1 MTRNQ
6 LNAGDTGEFD
16 VDRRRWRAVVSALVL
31 GAIVVGALGA
41 LYGSTRAPNHSA
53 QTALSVLPDSAVSAD
68 QNAPAVDATSFVQG
82 QLVVLNGAQLASQV
96 QKQLSLASLPSL
108 SSKQVGQSYVVQVR
122 ATAGSSSQAASIAT
136 AAASSYAK
144 QRSQQ
149 LRTAISSS
157 ITSTNQQLK
166 SVSASLTAAAK
177 LAPTTG
183 ATTPAENAL
192 QTEYQRLLT
201 VNSGLQLS
209 LTQVNKVVT
218 VLSPASVDGSSLS
231 ATTKDGLAGAL
242 LGAILGIAAVIGY
255 RRAVPRL
262 RSVADVDALGVEVVL
277 PVLARGVRGRSRVNA
292 GRLLAARVARHEG
305 PSPAPL
311 VVVGA
316 TSGVGASFVA
326 ASIAA
331 GLAERGRVLLIVADD
346 RDIDAIEPNQVEAY
360 PRWADE
366 LIATAQRSTVHGVW
380 VLQFGIPA
388 VGTSAVDRRAL
399 LAEILR
405 QAAGHGYLV
414 VVDTACLAQS
424 SLALELAQAG
434 AEVALVIGQGVSR
447 AGEVLGAVDV
457 LDSNAVVC
465 AGVILN
471 EVPMRFGRGRSA
483 PYTVAGGPPRQ
494 PESRSVEAA
503 LAASRAAASTGRQ
516 ARRSQ
521 NEPVEAKRPGYE
533 EAS

>member
-1 MTRNQ
+1 
-6 LNAGDTGEFD
+6 
-16 VDRRRWRAVVSALVL
+16 
-31 GAIVVGALGA
+31 
-41 LYGSTRAPNHSA
+41 
-53 QTALSVLPDSAVSAD
+53 
-68 QNAPAVDATSFVQG
+68 
-82 QLVVLNGAQLASQV
+82 
-96 QKQLSLASLPSL
+96 
-108 SSKQVGQSYVVQVR
+108 
-122 ATAGSSSQAASIAT
+122 
-136 AAASSYAK
+136 
-144 QRSQQ
+144 
-149 LRTAISSS
+149 
-157 ITSTNQQLK
+157 
-166 SVSASLTAAAK
+166 
-177 LAPTTG
+177 
-183 ATTPAENAL
+183 
-192 QTEYQRLLT
+192 
-201 VNSGLQLS
+201 
-209 LTQVNKVVT
+209 
-218 VLSPASVDGSSLS
+218 
-231 ATTKDGLAGAL
+231 
-242 LGAILGIAAVIGY
+242 
-255 RRAVPRL
+255 
-262 RSVADVDALGVEVVL
+262 
-277 PVLARGVRGRSRVNA
+277 VRGRSRVNA

-346 RDIDAIEPNQVEAY
+346 RDIEAY

-424 SLALELAQAG
+424 SLALELAGAG

-483 PYTVAGGPPRQ
+483 PYTIAGGPPRQ